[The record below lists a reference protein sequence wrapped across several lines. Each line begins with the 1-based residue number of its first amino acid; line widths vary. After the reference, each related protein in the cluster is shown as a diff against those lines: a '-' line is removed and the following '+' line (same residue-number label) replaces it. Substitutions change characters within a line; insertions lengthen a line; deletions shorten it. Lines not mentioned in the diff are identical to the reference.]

1 MAHFEPLECVES
13 ALGSKH
19 MSSAG
24 TFHETASN
32 EGTHESNALFN
43 RAIEMLNRNKA
54 SAARKHLE
62 QALQIC
68 PQHPAYLSM
77 YGLCVAIDAE
87 DFDSARRICEKAVKM
102 SPSDPINRVNL
113 GKVFRLQGD
122 NGSAYEEFLA
132 AWQLDKLHPAPAAEL
147 TRMGIRRP
155 PVLRFLPRSH
165 WANIYL
171 GRLRSQLLRLRI
183 GS

>member
-1 MAHFEPLECVES
+1 MVHSLPENRVFNAR
-13 ALGSKH
+13 GSVY
-19 MSSAG
+19 MSSVG
-24 TFHETASN
+24 TLEDIDGHH
-32 EGTHESNALFN
+32 GTHESNVLYN
-43 RAIEMLNRNKA
+43 RAIEMLNRNRA

-62 QALQIC
+62 EALQIC
-68 PQHPAYLSM
+68 PQHPAYLSL

-102 SPSDPINRVNL
+102 NPSDPVNRVNL

-132 AWQLDKLHPAPAAEL
+132 AWQLDRLHPAPAAEL

-165 WANIYL
+165 WANIFL
-171 GRLRSQLLRLRI
+171 GRLRSQLLRIRFGL
-183 GS
+183 

>member
-1 MAHFEPLECVES
+1 
-13 ALGSKH
+13 

-24 TFHETASN
+24 TSGEIDVR
-32 EGTHESNALFN
+32 EGTHESNVLFN
-43 RAIEMLNRNKA
+43 RAIEMLNRNRA
-54 SAARKHLE
+54 QQARKHLE

-77 YGLCVAIDAE
+77 YGLCVAIDSE
-87 DFDSARRICEKAVKM
+87 DFDAARRICEKAVKIN
-102 SPSDPINRVNL
+102 PDDPINRVNL

-122 NGSAYEEFLA
+122 NASAYEEFLA

-165 WANIYL
+165 WANVQL
-171 GRLRSQLLRLRI
+171 GRLRSYVLRLRI
-183 GS
+183 GL

>member
-1 MAHFEPLECVES
+1 
-13 ALGSKH
+13 

-165 WANIYL
+165 WANIYV
-171 GRLRSQLLRLRI
+171 GRLRSQLLRPRFRF
-183 GS
+183 

>member
-1 MAHFEPLECVES
+1 
-13 ALGSKH
+13 
-19 MSSAG
+19 MSSVG
-24 TFHETASN
+24 TYGEI
-32 EGTHESNALFN
+32 EGRQGTHESNALYN
-43 RAIEMLNRNKA
+43 RAIELLNRNRA
-54 SAARKHLE
+54 DEARKSLE
-62 QALQIC
+62 AALQIC

-102 SPSDPINRVNL
+102 SPKDPIGRVNL

-165 WANIYL
+165 WANRYL
-171 GRLRSQLLRLRI
+171 GRLRSQLLRLRP
-183 GS
+183 GV

>member
-1 MAHFEPLECVES
+1 M
-13 ALGSKH
+13 GSVDTTQDIEGH
-19 MSSAG
+19 Q
-24 TFHETASN
+24 
-32 EGTHESNALFN
+32 GTHESNALFN
-43 RAIEMLNRNKA
+43 RAIEMLNRNRA

-62 QALQIC
+62 MALQIS
-68 PQHPAYLSM
+68 PQNPAYLSM
-77 YGLCVAIDAE
+77 YGLCVAIDSE

-102 SPSDPINRVNL
+102 NPGDPINRVNL

-147 TRMGIRRP
+147 SRMGIRRP

-171 GRLRSQLLRLRI
+171 GRLRSRLLRLRI
-183 GS
+183 GL